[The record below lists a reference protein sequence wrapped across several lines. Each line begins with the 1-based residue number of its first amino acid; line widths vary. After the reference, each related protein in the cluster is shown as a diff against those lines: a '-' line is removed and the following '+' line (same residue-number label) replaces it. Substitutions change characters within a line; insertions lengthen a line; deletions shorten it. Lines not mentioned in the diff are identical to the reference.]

1 MLLAARHARP
11 AARAVAAACAPSS
24 CSPTSFAS
32 SLLLARAPL
41 ALAPPSP
48 LSLSAL
54 SFSSSSSSSSA
65 SATAAAPPA
74 QPAQPAQPAPLAPDA
89 PTPAFGV
96 YTGNKRVDYVS
107 RLDAHAPERQPGMAC
122 FRLMDERG
130 LLRPDAE
137 ASGFVLPPRAEIERM
152 YTTML
157 RLTVMD
163 AIFYDSQR
171 QGRISFYMTNSGEEG
186 IVGAAAALRPD
197 DVVFA
202 QYREAGVL
210 MWRGFSLQQFADH
223 CFLNADDLSKG
234 RQMPVHYGSR
244 ELHFQTISSPLCTK
258 LPQAAGCGYALRLE
272 RKGRVA
278 VCFFGEGAASEGDFH
293 AGLNMA
299 ATSETPTI
307 FFCRNNGFAI
317 STPVTEQYRGD
328 GIAARGVAY
337 GMHTIRVDGNDVFAV
352 LEATRAARA
361 IASGADGSGRTKPVL
376 IEAMQ
381 YRESHHSTSDDST
394 RYRDPKE
401 IEAWR
406 TTANPVRRLRAFL
419 EQRGWWNS
427 AREAAVLAEARTEVM
442 QALQAA
448 EKKERPA
455 FSGLFEDVY
464 GDAELPQS
472 LARQKLQLDE
482 HLLEHEGHY
491 AGAPKH

>member
-1 MLLAARHARP
+1 MLARRAGS
-11 AARAVAAACAPSS
+11 AARALGAAAAARGPS
-24 CSPTSFAS
+24 AS
-32 SLLLARAPL
+32 SLQPPL
-41 ALAPPSP
+41 AAALLPPSP
-48 LSLSAL
+48 LSLSA
-54 SFSSSSSSSSA
+54 SCFSSSA
-65 SATAAAPPA
+65 SASASASAAAVSA
-74 QPAQPAQPAPLAPDA
+74 SASASASAA
-89 PTPAFGV
+89 TPAFGV

-107 RLDAHAPERQPGMAC
+107 RIDAHAPERNPSMAC

-130 LLRPDAE
+130 MLRPDAE
-137 ASGFVLPPRAEIERM
+137 SAGPGGFVVPPRAECERL

-171 QGRISFYMTNSGEEG
+171 QGRISFYMTNSGEEA
-186 IVGAAAALRPD
+186 IVGSAAALQPD

-210 MWRGFSLQQFADH
+210 LWRGFSLQQFADH
-223 CFLNADDLSKG
+223 CFVNADDLSKG

-244 ELHFQTISSPLCTK
+244 ALHFQTISSPLCTK

-278 VCFFGEGAASEGDFH
+278 VCYFGEGAASEGDFH

-299 ATSETPTI
+299 ATQETPTI

-317 STPVTEQYRGD
+317 STPVTDQYRGD

-376 IEAMQ
+376 IEAMT

-406 TTANPVRRLRAFL
+406 ATANPVRRLRAFL
-419 EQRGWWNS
+419 EQRSWWD
-427 AREAAVLAEARTEVM
+427 AEREAATLAEARREVLL
-442 QALQAA
+442 ALQTA
-448 EKKERPA
+448 EKKEGPA

-464 GDAELPQS
+464 GDAELPQA

-482 HLLEHEGHY
+482 HLLEHGGHY
-491 AGAPKH
+491 AAKKH